1 MAGEPAGSPILEA
14 VLSLTLTLSTGLP
27 ATYKLHVVIT
37 FIALHI
43 LAIQKVMRFIVN
55 YKVSTLLCLHKSFPV
70 KEQFCLYIRIYAE
83 VINYKGLT
91 CCSKCISINEIHSQL
106 QEITRYLLFLCFA

>member
-1 MAGEPAGSPILEA
+1 MAGESAGSPILEP
-14 VLSLTLTLSTGLP
+14 VLTLNLTLSTRLP

-37 FIALHI
+37 FLVLHI
-43 LAIQKVMRFIVN
+43 SAIQKVMRLIVN
-55 YKVSTLLCLHKSFPV
+55 YKVSTLLFLHKSVAV
-70 KEQFCLYIRIYAE
+70 KEQSCLYIRIYAE